1 LDSSN
6 NKKQKRWSPRITT
19 NKNPLWRETNLSPFA
34 NPQQLAGKLGHYVP
48 NSALVREKAK

>member
-34 NPQQLAGKLGHYVP
+34 NPQQFAGKLGHYVP